1 MEMANCTLVSPSL
14 SHHSVSLSSRGHF
27 KIPGEVEARKGWR
40 KVTHSRGESEQL
52 NHHSCTQRPENT
64 SKPFLLPVLSP
75 RPDTIE
81 VPGSIIPCTPG
92 HQKLY
97 GVREPTDPRM
107 NMIYELLEPTTDRFW
122 GSYFPHSLTQ
132 MFIMPIQDSL
142 SFIPTD
148 LCVWTCMFMYT
159 YARAHT
165 QHTCIH
171 IHTQE
176 NKREESNKNQSLHL
190 SALESE

>member
-75 RPDTIE
+75 GPDTIE
-81 VPGSIIPCTPG
+81 VPVPLSPALQGIRNFM
-92 HQKLY
+92 
-97 GVREPTDPRM
+97 GVREPIEPRM
-107 NMIYELLEPTTDRFW
+107 NMIYQLLEPTTDRFC

-132 MFIMPIQDSL
+132 MFIMPIQDSV
-142 SFIPTD
+142 FYPYRPV
-148 LCVWTCMFMYT
+148 CVDMHVHVHVC
-159 YARAHT
+159 ARTHT
-165 QHTCIH
+165 THT
-171 IHTQE
+171 HTHTHTG
-176 NKREESNKNQSLHL
+176 K
-190 SALESE
+190 